1 MVQPIQNI
9 TPPLMGIGEILGTT
23 FTVYRSQFGRFFLIS
38 FRAHAWIFT
47 TVIASTVGLLGIIA
61 LLFVVFGQQDS
72 AISYL
77 ILGLAILIA
86 AIAWLGFYLFS
97 LAKFLANSALISKL
111 TFNLLTNSTELPNQ
125 SSESIKSKTW
135 AFFRISLY
143 VTASYLFLYIGF
155 WIVGGVLAGI
165 SAIILGVSNA
175 DELAVAITFVV
186 FGIVYVLAAAFFYIW
201 LFARWFVPE
210 VVLAVE
216 EITGAVDSI
225 GRSWD
230 LSKPSALK
238 LILVAF
244 IGFLITAPI
253 TAVVSFL
260 PVIVTNSFDATD
272 SVYQSV
278 ALLASLLNI
287 CVSLAILPFWQTV
300 KGVLYYDMRIQAREL
315 TLAPFQ

>member
-1 MVQPIQNI
+1 MVEPIQNI

-23 FTVYRSQFGRFFLIS
+23 FKVYRSQFGRFFLIS
-38 FRAHAWIFT
+38 FRAHAWILM
-47 TVIASTVGLLGIIA
+47 TVIASTVGFLGIIA
-61 LLFVVFGQQDS
+61 ILFVVLGRQGS
-72 AISYL
+72 AVSYL
-77 ILGLAILIA
+77 ILGLAIIIS
-86 AIAWLGFYLFS
+86 AIAWIGFYLFS

-111 TFNLLTNSTELPNQ
+111 TFNLLTNSTESPSQ
-125 SSESIKSKTW
+125 SSESLKSKTW

-143 VTASYLFLYIGF
+143 VTVSYLLLYMGF

-175 DELAVAITFVV
+175 DELAVVITFVV
-186 FGIVYVLAAAFFYIW
+186 FGIGYILATVFFYIW

-230 LSKPSALK
+230 LSKSSAFK

-253 TAVVSFL
+253 ATSVSFL
-260 PVIVTNSFDATD
+260 PIVVTNSFDATD

-278 ALLASLLNI
+278 SLLASLLNI
-287 CVSLAILPFWQTV
+287 CISLVILPFWQTI
-300 KGVLYYDMRIQAREL
+300 KGVLYYDMRVQERKSTFAQ
-315 TLAPFQ
+315 FK